1 MRRLSFIY
9 AFLLILMGS
18 MQAKAETLTANFNS
32 GLPEGW
38 STVGS
43 ITNNSDRARSG
54 NGLWTSAKSTTAN
67 YVITEA
73 VQGTFEFYARAY
85 NKNYAS
91 TVVVYEYTGS
101 GLGSQLYTTGSM
113 YTSSTPAW
121 NKYSFEI
128 PNGTQ
133 LAIALNYAAID
144 DVTYTQYE
152 APTGAALDVIV
163 DGTKVDYNYNID
175 FGVTTAGATK
185 TFTMKN
191 PGGEDFDVTLAADG
205 GFTLDKATATIAAK
219 GEEVVTVTMP
229 ASSADGT
236 ITITPSEESG
246 LEQFLLHVSGQIVP
260 VMEVYAGETAVAA
273 GYNDKFGNVTANTTH
288 TYTVKN
294 TGTAA
299 LSVAIAS
306 DNEMFTVSPAS
317 LEVAAGEEGTFDVT
331 FNYAADKIGVN
342 IANIK
347 LTPADTYNTALSFTA
362 TASIADPDM
371 WTEYFEGESLPEG
384 WEIEGDNSKGY
395 WTFDGDK
402 AVAKHA
408 INYAHEDVYL
418 ITPALEVQAGQELTF
433 SYKRNFAKLTIQMQ
447 KDGGDWENLYADEG
461 FKTDAIAQIYTISGL
476 EASVYKFRFL
486 NDDITLDDFEGFKL
500 GQFSHDM
507 VITSFDIPANGATE
521 EEYVA
526 TVTLQEKAGVDE
538 PMWAELY
545 IDGNKVATANKEVK
559 ANTEETLTLSYIPTE
574 GVSYKKAYIMVYNTN
589 KDFTK
594 KTEEKTVTIT
604 KVNVLNLDEST
615 VNTIT
620 AGDYDRVKI
629 KYTVREGWNTIA
641 LPFMV
646 TDLTAFGESVKAWEF
661 SGYTDGNLKFSKVSS
676 GKLSSA
682 TPYILYVENP
692 VSGEVVFKGVTINS
706 FATDEA
712 DCYVKKDDATF
723 QGTYSNMV
731 AGEMEGKYGVTPEG
745 KIQVGGANAT
755 MKAFRA
761 YFELPADATGAKL
774 VFDEDGVATSID
786 AAELQ
791 NELDGDIYDLSGRKV
806 SRAQKGIYIKNG
818 IKFVVK

>member
-1 MRRLSFIY
+1 M
-9 AFLLILMGS
+9 
-18 MQAKAETLTANFNS
+18 
-32 GLPEGW
+32 
-38 STVGS
+38 
-43 ITNNSDRARSG
+43 
-54 NGLWTSAKSTTAN
+54 
-67 YVITEA
+67 
-73 VQGTFEFYARAY
+73 
-85 NKNYAS
+85 
-91 TVVVYEYTGS
+91 
-101 GLGSQLYTTGSM
+101 
-113 YTSSTPAW
+113 
-121 NKYSFEI
+121 
-128 PNGTQ
+128 
-133 LAIALNYAAID
+133 
-144 DVTYTQYE
+144 
-152 APTGAALDVIV
+152 
-163 DGTKVDYNYNID
+163 DGTKVEYNYNID
-175 FGVTTAGATK
+175 FGVTTDGATK

-205 GFTLDKATATIAAK
+205 GFTLDKTTATIAAK
-219 GEEVVTVTMP
+219 SEEVVTVTMP
-229 ASSADGT
+229 ATSADGT

-246 LEQFLLHVSGQIVP
+246 LEQFLLHASGKIVP

-331 FNYAADKIGVN
+331 FNYAADKIGAN

-347 LTPADTYNTALSFTA
+347 LTPADTHNTALSFTA

-371 WTEYFEGESLPEG
+371 WTEYFEGEGLPEG
-384 WEIEGDNSKGY
+384 WEIEGDNSNGHWSFADGQANAHWFANGY
-395 WTFDGDK
+395 NK
-402 AVAKHA
+402 AT
-408 INYAHEDVYL
+408 VYL
-418 ITPALEVQAGQELTF
+418 VTPALAVEAGQELTF
-433 SYKRNFAKLTIQMQ
+433 NYKRSGAGMQIEIQ
-447 KDGGDWENLYADEG
+447 KDGNDWELLEKVGSYD
-461 FKTDAIAQIYTISGL
+461 TDTDWQTYTISGL

-486 NDDITLDDFEGFKL
+486 NDDYSLDNFEGFKL

-574 GVSYKKAYIMVYNTN
+574 GVSYKKAYIMVYNAN

-620 AGDYDRVKI
+620 AGTYDRVKI

-646 TDLTAFGESVKAWEF
+646 SDLKAFGESVKAWSF
-661 SGYTDGNLKFSKVSS
+661 TGYTDGNLQFSKVSDS
-676 GKLSSA
+676 KLASA

-692 VSGEVVFKGVTINS
+692 VSGEVVFKDVTIYS

-712 DCYVKKDDATF
+712 DCYTKAGDATF
-723 QGTYSNMV
+723 QGTYSNMT
-731 AGEMEGKYGVTPEG
+731 AGELEGKYGVTPEG
-745 KIQVGGANAT
+745 KIQVGGASAT